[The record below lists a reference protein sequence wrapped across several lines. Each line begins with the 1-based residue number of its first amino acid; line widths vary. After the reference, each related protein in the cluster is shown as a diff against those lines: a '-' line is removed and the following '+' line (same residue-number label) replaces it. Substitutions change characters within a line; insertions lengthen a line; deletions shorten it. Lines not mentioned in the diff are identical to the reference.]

1 MFFVQT
7 FKCAYIINSYLYTE
21 VKKSVKPRPRRS
33 LSVRKIKFDATNL
46 FHFSYV
52 ANMPRSWILLD
63 TNTIQLH
70 EMKWNSIQFIITF
83 VCSRSPLNFNF
94 VI

>member
-52 ANMPRSWILLD
+52 ANMPRS
-63 TNTIQLH
+63 
-70 EMKWNSIQFIITF
+70 
-83 VCSRSPLNFNF
+83 
-94 VI
+94 